1 LDGAYSQASFTKALS
16 LGARNST
23 SPSFKASVGNPR
35 SKFTTFYGYAPVCK
49 LSFKDNWLRG
59 KRKGHNVKRLLFV
72 TGRPGIGKTTVLL
85 SAAEKLK
92 VKGYIVGGMIS
103 REVRQNGSRVGFEII
118 DFKTAEKGWLA
129 HINQPIGPQVGKY
142 KVNQEDIDSVG
153 VRAIQTALRDA
164 DVVVI
169 DEIGPMELSSQSFR
183 RAVIDAM
190 SSSKLVMGVIHQS
203 ARDPMIESIRNRD
216 DILIETITF
225 ENRDSLHNTLIQNVL
240 QYLQQE
246 KGGLRHSCS

>member
-1 LDGAYSQASFTKALS
+1 
-16 LGARNST
+16 
-23 SPSFKASVGNPR
+23 
-35 SKFTTFYGYAPVCK
+35 
-49 LSFKDNWLRG
+49 
-59 KRKGHNVKRLLFV
+59 VKRLLFV
-72 TGRPGIGKTTVLL
+72 TGRPGIGKTSVLL

-183 RAVIDAM
+183 RAVIDSM

-203 ARDPMIESIRNRD
+203 ARDSMIESIRNRD

-225 ENRDSLHNTLIQNVL
+225 ENRDSLHNILIQNAL